1 MVMVAHIW
9 AFALRDLHLVL
20 VDANLPKIVNF
31 MGRGVLVVLLPI
43 FCRKIGFY
51 PIMPPVHDRVLS
63 DGTLEELSQKALH
76 APLGPY
82 DECSSEEDRMSPD
95 VVQAIMDYEIGA
107 LDFDETL
114 DLFTFL
120 VSSGMI
126 NSLQGNYQRTASAL
140 IQEGYI

>member
-1 MVMVAHIW
+1 
-9 AFALRDLHLVL
+9 
-20 VDANLPKIVNF
+20 
-31 MGRGVLVVLLPI
+31 
-43 FCRKIGFY
+43 
-51 PIMPPVHDRVLS
+51 
-63 DGTLEELSQKALH
+63 
-76 APLGPY
+76 
-82 DECSSEEDRMSPD
+82 MSPD

-126 NSLQGNYQRTASAL
+126 NSLQGNYQRTAAVL